1 MNTYAS
7 NFVEQVDLAFYVIIG
22 ISLILLIGVTAV
34 MIYFVVRYNKKK
46 NPIATQIEGNNKL
59 ELIWTVIPTILVL
72 IMFYYGWV
80 GYEPMRNVP
89 EGAMEVKAIG
99 RMWSWTFEYD
109 NGLKSDKLVVPLNKP
124 VKLNLVSMD
133 VTHALYIP
141 AFRIKEDVTPGINN
155 FMWFEAQKLGSYD
168 IFCAEY
174 CGARHAYMITKCDV
188 LPEVEYNTWYAE
200 GAQALANPS
209 DDPVE
214 AGYNLTKNNGCI
226 ACHSTD
232 GTKLVGPSF
241 KGIFGTQ
248 KVVITGD
255 DERTITVDEA
265 YIINSIKH
273 PNDDVVKDYMKGLMP
288 GYDGQI
294 SDEDIDKIVFYI
306 KSLSE

>member
-1 MNTYAS
+1 MNTNAS

-46 NPIATQIEGNNKL
+46 NPTATQIEGNNKL
-59 ELIWTVIPTILVL
+59 ELIWTIIPTILVL

-89 EGAMEVKAIG
+89 DDAIEVKAIG

-109 NGLKSDKLVVPLNKP
+109 NGLKSDKLIVPLNKA

-133 VTHALYIP
+133 VNHALYIP
-141 AFRIKEDVTPGINN
+141 AFRIKEDVVPGRNN

-174 CGARHAYMITKCDV
+174 CGQRHAYMITKCDV
-188 LPEVEYNTWYAE
+188 IPVEEYNSWYAE

-214 AGYNLTKNNGCI
+214 AGYNTIKANGCI

-248 KVVITGD
+248 RVVVTGD
-255 DERTITVDEA
+255 EERTVTVDEA

-294 SDEDIDKIVFYI
+294 SDEDMDKIVFYI
-306 KSLSE
+306 KSLGE